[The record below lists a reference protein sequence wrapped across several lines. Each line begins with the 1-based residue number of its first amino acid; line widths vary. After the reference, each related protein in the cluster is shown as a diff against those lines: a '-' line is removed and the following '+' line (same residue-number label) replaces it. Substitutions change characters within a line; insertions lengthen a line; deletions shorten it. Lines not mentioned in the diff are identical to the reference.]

1 MIIIMHNSDSDN
13 NIDAVKEHCS
23 GKYKGMVSADRSN
36 LNSTIKLLLGKNI
49 SYFLESEANC

>member
-1 MIIIMHNSDSDN
+1 MHNSDSDN
-13 NIDAVKEHCS
+13 NIDAIKEHCS